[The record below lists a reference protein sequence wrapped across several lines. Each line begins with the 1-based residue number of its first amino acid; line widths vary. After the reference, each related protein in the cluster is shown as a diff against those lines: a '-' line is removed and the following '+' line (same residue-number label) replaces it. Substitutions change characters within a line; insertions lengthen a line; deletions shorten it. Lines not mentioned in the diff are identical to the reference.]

1 MGLLKKKLAFS
12 QKDRRKKWRLLFV
25 PFFGPNICCF
35 WGYCRTPN
43 ALCFKNFCVVEN
55 PRAHDSLNWQRQK
68 EVQKQ
73 TEIFLKFR
81 CSNPSSWRSERR
93 RCFNVRTYVDI
104 CIYTSRAYVNAT
116 QWSQREQEELKIRA
130 SVIEPN
136 GKIYFH
142 FDTFILWM

>member
-104 CIYTSRAYVNAT
+104 CIHIKSVCECYSMVTERTRRVKNQGFGYRAK
-116 QWSQREQEELKIRA
+116 W
-130 SVIEPN
+130 
-136 GKIYFH
+136 
-142 FDTFILWM
+142 